1 MEVYASIGQ
10 KGLCLLSRGKEETPW
25 ELRSSCPAMF
35 GASNYCPAPGT
46 AAFCS
51 PVEQNSSRFTWL
63 CVTWS
68 WEGLPGSRFGVQA
81 FPQQGLCAPWSC
93 RNVRNL
99 QWAWLH
105 PAPPHHLPCSSESSP
120 KPTCHQ
126 LPKSEPAISS
136 PKPSLPSAPLN
147 PACHQ
152 LPKPNLPS
160 APQSQQHCRP
170 YSGPVALQKV
180 LLGSEEDPPPPC
192 IHTCYKE
199 LW

>member
-51 PVEQNSSRFTWL
+51 PVEQNSSHFTWL

-93 RNVRNL
+93 RDVWNL
-99 QWAWLH
+99 QWARLH
-105 PAPPHHLPCSSESSP
+105 PAPLHHLPCSSESSP

-126 LPKSEPAISS
+126 LPKTQPAISSLKPSLPSAPQTQPAISS
-136 PKPSLPSAPLN
+136 PKPAALQALLWACGSAEGVAPLAASSALRRTLLL
-147 PACHQ
+147 PAFT
-152 LPKPNLPS
+152 
-160 APQSQQHCRP
+160 R
-170 YSGPVALQKV
+170 
-180 LLGSEEDPPPPC
+180 
-192 IHTCYKE
+192 YKE